1 MWGRNPLTDT
11 ASQGAPLNRKLELRE
26 EAYLKQRDFNIGQG
40 VLIGTL
46 AVRPNNYHSY
56 SMSLGRNAGRHKYWA
71 TLCTYDCPPGD
82 LSIISSCVSL
92 VLLKMGRFMWKKE
105 IKFHNQLLPFILLL
119 KNKLFQWSE
128 VGIWGK
134 KSSKISTVIHVLN
147 CHFNASR

>member
-1 MWGRNPLTDT
+1 
-11 ASQGAPLNRKLELRE
+11 
-26 EAYLKQRDFNIGQG
+26 
-40 VLIGTL
+40 
-46 AVRPNNYHSY
+46 
-56 SMSLGRNAGRHKYWA
+56 
-71 TLCTYDCPPGD
+71 
-82 LSIISSCVSL
+82 
-92 VLLKMGRFMWKKE
+92 MWKKE